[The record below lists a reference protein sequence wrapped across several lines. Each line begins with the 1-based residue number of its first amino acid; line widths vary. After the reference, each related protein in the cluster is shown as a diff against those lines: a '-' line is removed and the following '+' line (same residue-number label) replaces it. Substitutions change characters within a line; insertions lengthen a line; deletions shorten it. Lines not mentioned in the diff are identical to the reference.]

1 MAYLIEDSD
10 DQFKKKK
17 NLQITIVLLLRN
29 KHWAT
34 VYKVDSTHVRRTDTV

>member
-10 DQFKKKK
+10 DQK
-17 NLQITIVLLLRN
+17 NLQITIVLLLQN

-34 VYKVDSTHVRRTDTV
+34 VYKVDSNHVRRTDTV